1 MILRASRAGSEL
13 IEMKLLYKKYIKIFL
28 LFILGV
34 FVLALLMAGGGYYY
48 LTRGLP
54 NLDILEDY
62 TPNLTTRVFADD
74 GQMIAEFFIERRIVV
89 PLKRMPEHLKHAF
102 LAAEDSKFYTHEG
115 LDYPGILRAFTKNI
129 KAGRIVQGGST
140 ITQQVAKSFFLTP
153 ERTITRKIKEA
164 FMASRIEKHLTK
176 DEILHLYL
184 NQIYFGHGSY
194 GVQAAS
200 ASYFNKDVSE
210 LTVGESALLASLPK
224 APNRYSPYT
233 NPIGAKRRQ
242 EFVLTRMQEEGYLP
256 EKTILEAKNA
266 PLLLKSRTFGN
277 LWVGPYFTEHVRRYI
292 ESVYGNSTLY
302 KGGLNIYTTLNIEL
316 QKAAN
321 EAVRFGII
329 SHDKRRG
336 YRGPLHNLTT
346 PEEVQA
352 FTDSIEMTFW
362 EEGPLKGSIYHGV
375 IDTTKTDDGSFNVK
389 VGARMGNISK
399 KDIQWATL
407 YNPEGTPYGARKVKL
422 DKILKPGAV
431 IEVKVKKL
439 PTKEDA
445 PIKLTLSQEPQAQA
459 ALLAMES
466 RTGNVVAMVGGYDFS
481 KSEYN
486 RAIQAKRQPGSAFK
500 PIIYSAAIDRGYTA
514 ATIVLD
520 NPLIFEEEVARKE
533 EVEKEIVLDEFGE
546 EIVEVLYEE
555 STEYDPI
562 EIDDGPLIKTWRP
575 RNFGEKFYGP
585 TTIREALTKSRNVVT
600 VKVLRDIGVGRA
612 IRNAR
617 KLGIEAPLARDLSLA
632 LGSSS
637 VSLLEMTGAFAT
649 FANMGNRPRPTFI
662 TRIVDKNGIVLEEN
676 KPVSEPALSPQ
687 TAYITTSLLKGVV
700 EHGTGWRAKKLKRPA
715 AGKTGTTNNLN
726 DAWFV
731 GYIPELVAG
740 AWIGYDTEKPLGR
753 NETGSKAAAPI
764 WVSFMKKATKNI
776 PITDFPIPDGVEFA
790 KIDPK
795 TGLLA
800 NSQTEEPFFEVF
812 KIGTKPTESAPEK
825 TVTKIPDDFM
835 MLDAGHE
842 EEEEKPENSLL
853 RNLLNLGNP

>member
-1 MILRASRAGSEL
+1 MDIEL
-13 IEMKLLYKKYIKIFL
+13 IKTKLLNMKFMKMKYVKIFL
-28 LFILGV
+28 LFIAGV
-34 FVLALLMAGGGYYY
+34 IGLTVLTALGGYYY
-48 LTRGLP
+48 MTRGLP
-54 NLDILEDY
+54 DIDILEDY

-102 LAAEDSKFYTHEG
+102 LAAEDSKFYAHEG
-115 LDYPGILRAFTKNI
+115 LDYPGILRAFSKNL

-140 ITQQVAKSFFLTP
+140 ITQQVAKSFFLSP

-224 APNRYSPYT
+224 APNRYSPYV
-233 NPIGAKRRQ
+233 NPVGAKRRQ
-242 EFVLTRMQEEGYLP
+242 EFVLSRMQEEGFLP
-256 EKTILEAKNA
+256 EQTILEAKSK

-277 LWVGPYFTEHVRRYI
+277 LWVAPYFTEHVRRYI
-292 ESVYGNSTLY
+292 EGAYGNSTLY
-302 KGGLNIYTTLNIEL
+302 KGGLNIYTTLNVEL

-321 EAVRFGII
+321 EAVRFGVE

-336 YRGPLHNLTT
+336 YKGPLHYLTT
-346 PEEVQA
+346 PNEVQA
-352 FTDSIEMTFW
+352 FTDNVEMGFW
-362 EEGPLKGSIYHGV
+362 KTGPLKDTIYHGV
-375 IDTTKTDDGSFNVK
+375 IDETQSEDGSYNVK
-389 VGARMGNISK
+389 LGARMGNISK
-399 KDIQWATL
+399 RDIAWASL
-407 YNPEGTPYGARKVKL
+407 YNPEGTPYGGKKVKL
-422 DKILKPGAV
+422 KKILLPGAV
-431 IEVKVKKL
+431 IKVKVKRL
-439 PTKEDA
+439 PAKEDD
-445 PIKLTLSQEPQAQA
+445 PIRLTLAQEPQAQA

-500 PIIYSAAIDRGYTA
+500 PIIYSAAIDKGYTA

-520 NPLIFEEEVARKE
+520 NPLVFEEKIARE
-533 EVEKEIVLDEFGE
+533 TAAEKEVILDEFGE
-546 EIVEVLYEE
+546 EIVVVLYEE

-562 EIDDGPLIKTWRP
+562 EIDDGPLIKVWRP

-585 TTIREALTKSRNVVT
+585 TTIREAITKSRNVVT

-617 KLGIEAPLARDLSLA
+617 KLGIESPLARDLSLA

-637 VSLLEMTGAFAT
+637 VSLLEITGAFAT

-676 KPVSEPALSPQ
+676 KPVSVPAISPQ

-700 EHGTGWRAKKLKRPA
+700 EHGTGWRARKLKRPA

-764 WVSFMKKATKNI
+764 WVSFMRKATKNI

-812 KIGTKPTESAPEK
+812 KIGSKPTESAPEK
-825 TVTKIPDDFM
+825 TVTEIPTDFM
-835 MLDAGHE
+835 MFDAGHE
-842 EEEEKPENSLL
+842 EEEETPDTSILKNLL
-853 RNLLNLGNP
+853 RLDDE

>member
-1 MILRASRAGSEL
+1 MDIKLTE
-13 IEMKLLYKKYIKIFL
+13 IKLLNNKYVKIAL
-28 LFILGV
+28 LFIAGV
-34 FVLALLMAGGGYYY
+34 IGLTVITALGGYYY
-48 LTRGLP
+48 ITRGLP
-54 NLDILEDY
+54 DIDILEDY

-102 LAAEDSKFYTHEG
+102 LAAEDSKFYAHEG
-115 LDYPGILRAFTKNI
+115 LDYPGILRAFSKNL
-129 KAGRIVQGGST
+129 KARRIVQGGST
-140 ITQQVAKSFFLTP
+140 ITQQVAKSFFLSP

-210 LTVGESALLASLPK
+210 LTVGESALLAALPK
-224 APNRYSPYT
+224 APNRYSPYV

-242 EFVLTRMQEEGYLP
+242 EFVLSRMQEEGYLP
-256 EKTILEAKNA
+256 KQTILKAKNE

-277 LWVGPYFTEHVRRYI
+277 LWVAPYFTEHVRRYI
-292 ESVYGNSTLY
+292 ESAYGNSTLY
-302 KGGLNIYTTLNIEL
+302 KGGLNIYTTLNVEL

-321 EAVRFGII
+321 EAVRFGVE

-336 YRGPLHNLTT
+336 YKGPLHYLTT
-346 PEEVQA
+346 PNEVQA
-352 FTDSIEMTFW
+352 FTDSVEMGFW
-362 EEGPLKGSIYHGV
+362 KTGPLKDIIYHGV
-375 IDTTKTDDGSFNVK
+375 IDAAETEDGSFNVK
-389 VGARMGNISK
+389 LGARMGVISK
-399 KDIQWATL
+399 RDIAWASL
-407 YNPEGTPYGARKVKL
+407 YNPKGTPNGAKKVKL
-422 DKILKPGAV
+422 KKILLPGAV

-439 PTKEDA
+439 PAKEDE
-445 PIKLTLSQEPQAQA
+445 PIRLTLAQEPQAQA

-466 RTGNVVAMVGGYDFS
+466 RTGNIVAMVGGYDFS

-500 PIIYSAAIDRGYTA
+500 PIIYSAAIDKGYTA

-520 NPLIFEEEVARKE
+520 NPLIFEEKIAREKE
-533 EVEKEIVLDEFGE
+533 NEKEIILDEFGE
-546 EIVEVLYEE
+546 EIVIILYEE

-585 TTIREALTKSRNVVT
+585 TTIREAITKSRNVVT

-612 IRNAR
+612 IRTAR

-637 VSLLEMTGAFAT
+637 VSLLEITGAFAT
-649 FANMGNRPRPTFI
+649 FANMGNRPKPIFI

-676 KPVSEPALSPQ
+676 KPVSVPAISPQ

-740 AWIGYDTEKPLGR
+740 VWIGYDIEKPLGR

-764 WVSFMKKATKNI
+764 WVRFMKKAAKDI
-776 PITDFPIPDGVEFA
+776 PVTDFPIPDGVEFA

-825 TVTKIPDDFM
+825 TVTKIPSDFM

-842 EEEEKPENSLL
+842 EEEEKPDASLL
-853 RNLLNLGNP
+853 KNLLNLDDD